1 MRPAEVT
8 NEQIIEAGK
17 QLIAAGRSITGFA
30 LRKITKSGDANR
42 LKKIWDEYQIT
53 QSVTTSEPV
62 AELPVEIAEQ
72 MTQVSR
78 ALVDKIHLIAIE
90 LNDKAVK
97 ASERRVAELVRTTS
111 EQRQQAER
119 ELADASDTVNDLE
132 KQLDEKETEIE
143 LLTKRLD
150 TANHLSQAQSVE
162 IAQLKERLI
171 AAETNAKKEVELAA
185 NQLAK
190 LTNEKQTVIEQ
201 QEIMLRELEDV
212 KSDLADKKAEI
223 KHMQANLLSVMDK
236 NDVLQSELSML
247 KTDLTEKNAVL
258 MHHKADIEK
267 LNDQLAVKT
276 IALQEAEKQVAVVR
290 ESLAKTTGQLELANV
305 QNTALLAAIK
315 DERNKKE

>member
-42 LKKIWDEYQIT
+42 LKKIWDDYQIT
-53 QSVTTSEPV
+53 QSVTASEPV

-119 ELADASDTVNDLE
+119 ELADASETVNDLE

-162 IAQLKERLI
+162 LAQLKERLI
-171 AAETNAKKEVELAA
+171 AAETNAKKEAEHSA
-185 NQLAK
+185 NQIAK
-190 LTNEKQTVIEQ
+190 LADEKQELTEV
-201 QEIMLRELEDV
+201 QEILHKKLEDA
-212 KSDLADKKAEI
+212 KAELADKKADI
-223 KHMQANLLSVMDK
+223 KHMQANVLSVTDK
-236 NDVLQSELSML
+236 NDALLSELLML
-247 KTDLTEKNAVL
+247 KNNLTEKNTVL
-258 MHHKADIEK
+258 MLQNADIEK
-267 LNDQLAVKT
+267 MNTQLALKT
-276 IALQEAEKQVAVVR
+276 VEWQEAEKQVAVVQ
-290 ESLAKTTGQLELANV
+290 ESFARVSGQLEIANA
-305 QNTALLAAIK
+305 QNAALLDTIK
-315 DERNKKE
+315 DGKTKKN